1 MNLQMSKTTSN
12 FNKIKDV
19 SKNQLETLAS
29 VIKNSEIEKAP
40 AKKQRKEKTPTQVR
54 QKYHKQAS

>member
-1 MNLQMSKTTSN
+1 MSKTTSN